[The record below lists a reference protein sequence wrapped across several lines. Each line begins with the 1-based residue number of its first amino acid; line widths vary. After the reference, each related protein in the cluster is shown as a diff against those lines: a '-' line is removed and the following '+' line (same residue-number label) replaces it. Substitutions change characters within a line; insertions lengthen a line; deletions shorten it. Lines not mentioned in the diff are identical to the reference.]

1 MVNLYLQSRT
11 TPDDHGYGDTL
22 ILESDLHLKFACPCS
37 CCPNPRKPLIKGGA
51 HWKGVYDWIAEGIY
65 DYECVNH
72 GRYGKCLSING
83 HGEVASRSPVAN
95 SDGSIFTRVYVHKGY
110 TMDWR
115 GSAGCPTIRP
125 DAWSCFQSFFEV
137 GDHGKIVIAGR
148 LCECKI

>member
-1 MVNLYLQSRT
+1 MLFRS
-11 TPDDHGYGDTL
+11 
-22 ILESDLHLKFACPCS
+22 
-37 CCPNPRKPLIKGGA
+37 KGGTRWQDA
-51 HWKGVYDWIAEGIY
+51 YGWVSEGLY
-65 DYECVNH
+65 GYECVLH
-72 GRYGKCLSING
+72 WKYGKCLYIG
-83 HGEVASRSPVAN
+83 LTGSRVAN
-95 SDGSIFTRVYVHKGY
+95 VNHGGKYKLTEIFVHKGY